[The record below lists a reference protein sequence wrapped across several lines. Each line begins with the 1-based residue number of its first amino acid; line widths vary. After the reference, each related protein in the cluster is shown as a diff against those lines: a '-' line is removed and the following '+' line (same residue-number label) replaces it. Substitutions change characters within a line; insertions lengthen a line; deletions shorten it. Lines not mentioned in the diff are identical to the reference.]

1 MMFAYICSMNKRKG
15 DIHELFMVQVMR
27 TSEIIQHRIATLL
40 KDYELT
46 PPQYNILRILR
57 GAQGDV
63 SVGEIKNRMLFETSD
78 VSRLLD
84 RLVKKGLANR
94 DICPDNRRKMN
105 VCISK
110 IGLQVLEKLDGELA
124 QTLNGF
130 YRDVISED
138 MAEEFISILEKIS
151 ATEPN

>member
-1 MMFAYICSMNKRKG
+1 MKKSKAS
-15 DIHELFMVQVMR
+15 IHELFMVEVMR
-27 TSEIIQHRIATLL
+27 TSEIVQHRIATLL
-40 KDYELT
+40 RGYELT

-57 GAQGDV
+57 GADGDL

-84 RLVKKGLANR
+84 RLVRKGLTNR
-94 DICPDNRRKMN
+94 NICPDNRRKMD

-130 YRDVISED
+130 YKDELSESKAKEMMVILQAIAASKPQHE
-138 MAEEFISILEKIS
+138 IS
-151 ATEPN
+151 N